1 MFGYTPTKNSWR
13 HAQRNKI
20 PNNEPFQDTRMDAE
34 LLYKKL
40 LAHLQ
45 TRITKSNPPLALAG
59 LAIGGA
65 WIAERLAR
73 DLGLPNYG
81 VINVAFHRDDY
92 AEKGLAAMRSSDSMA
107 THLPFDVAGAH
118 IVLID
123 DVLLTGRTVRAALN
137 ELFDFGRPASVEL
150 MVLADRGKRE
160 LPIAADFVGEHVTLA
175 DHQILALEKISH
187 DGSDSQY
194 SFQFVLEERAA

>member
-1 MFGYTPTKNSWR
+1 
-13 HAQRNKI
+13 
-20 PNNEPFQDTRMDAE
+20 MDAE

-40 LAHLQ
+40 LAHLEA
-45 TRITKSNPPLALAG
+45 KLANQAQLISLAG

-73 DLGLPNYG
+73 DLNLPHYG

-92 AEKGLAAMRSSDSMA
+92 AEKGLAAIRSADSMA

-160 LPIAADFVGEHVTLA
+160 LPIAADFVGEHVSVPE
-175 DHQILALEKISH
+175 HQILALEKISQGDNNMH
-187 DGSDSQY
+187 Q
-194 SFQFVLEERAA
+194 FRFVLEGRV

>member
-1 MFGYTPTKNSWR
+1 
-13 HAQRNKI
+13 
-20 PNNEPFQDTRMDAE
+20 MDAE

-40 LAHLQ
+40 LAHLE
-45 TRITKSNPPLALAG
+45 TRIKNQAQPIALAG

-65 WIAERLAR
+65 WIAERLAH
-73 DLGLPNYG
+73 DSGLSNYG

-92 AEKGLAAMRSSDSMA
+92 AEKGLAAMRSTDSMA

-123 DVLLTGRTVRAALN
+123 DVLHTGRTVRAALN
-137 ELFDFGRPASVEL
+137 ELFDFGRPANVEL

-160 LPIAADFVGEHVTLA
+160 LPIAADFVGEHVSVP
-175 DHQILALEKISH
+175 DHQILALEKVSPGEN
-187 DGSDSQY
+187 DRYQ
-194 SFQFVLEERAA
+194 FRFVLEERV